1 MNSSDFEV
9 RGNQSRICNA
19 EHAFKVNGGNIT
31 LSNVRFQVG
40 DNLTENFS
48 HFSDCETKELEDLDS
63 TAVIVVGIVLGV
75 LVAAVLIGFV
85 YSRYRMGKKNY
96 D

>member
-1 MNSSDFEV
+1 M
-9 RGNQSRICNA
+9 
-19 EHAFKVNGGNIT
+19 
-31 LSNVRFQVG
+31 
-40 DNLTENFS
+40 
-48 HFSDCETKELEDLDS
+48 EDLDS

-96 D
+96 DWNYSFQNLGNFTADGI